1 MTSLAYGTRNS
12 AGRRPIGKIF
22 HALADPTRCA
32 VVERLGLGPASTTEL
47 AQPFKMALPSFTQHL
62 KVLEDAG
69 LVASQKEGR
78 TRLYKLTPEPIF
90 EAEDWLAAQRTLWEK
105 RLDRLQAHVERLESP
120 ESE

>member
-1 MTSLAYGTRNS
+1 MMSLADGSRYSVGK
-12 AGRRPIGKIF
+12 RPNGKIF

-32 VVERLGLGPASTTEL
+32 VVERLCLGPASTTEL

-78 TRLYKLTPEPIF
+78 TRLYKLTPEPMY
-90 EAEDWLAAQRTLWEK
+90 EAEDWMAAQRTLWEK
-105 RLDRLQAHVERLESP
+105 RLDRLQVYVERLES
-120 ESE
+120 S